1 MTQSADVIIPS
12 FSAADVRDLS
22 LEYRMK
28 ALYLANTGRIIIEEF
43 PEKTEA

>member
-12 FSAADVRDLS
+12 FSAADVRDLP

-28 ALYLANTGRIIIEEF
+28 ALYLANTGRVVITDS
-43 PEKTEA
+43 PEKEA

>member
-12 FSAADVRDLS
+12 FSAADVRDLP

-28 ALYLANTGRIIIEEF
+28 ALYLAQTGRVIIGESS
-43 PEKTEA
+43 EKTEA